1 MGSTHGK
8 YLAQSE
14 PVWTASSGL
23 HMIQLVNF
31 PRESWGTAVSPRSP
45 AESSGFRLWGLLS
58 PPKLPSSFFTQ
69 ASLPSSSS
77 FSLHLSKIDPG
88 I

>member
-1 MGSTHGK
+1 MGSTHGR
-8 YLAQSE
+8 YPAQSE

-23 HMIQLVNF
+23 RMIQLVNF
-31 PRESWGTAVSPRSP
+31 PRESRGTVAALSP

-58 PPKLPSSFFTQ
+58 LPNLPSSFFPQT
-69 ASLPSSSS
+69 SLPSSS
-77 FSLHLSKIDPG
+77 FLLHLSKMDPG

>member
-1 MGSTHGK
+1 MGSTHGR

-23 HMIQLVNF
+23 RMIQLVNC
-31 PRESWGTAVSPRSP
+31 PWESWGTVAVLSP

-58 PPKLPSSFFTQ
+58 LPNLPSSFFPQT
-69 ASLPSSSS
+69 SLPSSSS
-77 FSLHLSKIDPG
+77 FLLHLSKMDPG